1 MPWIDVEQQSPD
13 WLKMRIG
20 CCTASRVG
28 DVIGRKQPTAAQKKA
43 HEPGDYKKARRDY
56 MVELICEHLSGRA
69 AEHYVTPFM
78 EHGIETE
85 PIARAR
91 YELEMDEMVEHGG
104 FALHDSIQYF
114 GASPDAR
121 VGDNGL
127 AEFKCLKSENHIE
140 IVQSG
145 EIPEEYFPQLNA
157 ELACMP
163 EREWVDFVSFDPRMP
178 KGLQLF
184 VRRHFRDKQRIAE
197 LEEEVGLF
205 LTDLGAEIGK
215 LTSATPISV
224 LQACNAREAVSQE
237 AQ

>member
-1 MPWIDVEQQSPD
+1 VVAWIDVQQQSEE

-28 DVIGRKQPTAAQKKA
+28 DIMKRLQRNAASGKK
-43 HEPGDYKKARRDY
+43 GDYSTKRKAY
-56 MVELICEHLSGRA
+56 MTELICEHLTGRA
-69 AEHYVTPFM
+69 ASHYVTPYM
-78 EHGIETE
+78 ETGIDTE
-85 PIARAR
+85 PLARAR
-91 YELEMDEMVEHGG
+91 YEVEMDEMVEHGG

-121 VGDNGL
+121 VGDKGL

-145 EIPEEYFPQLNA
+145 YIPDEFFPQMNA

-163 EREWVDFVSFDPRMP
+163 EREWVDFVSFNPHMP

-184 VRRHFRDKQRIAE
+184 VRRHYRDKERILE
-197 LEEEVGLF
+197 LENEVQAF
-205 LTDLGAEIGK
+205 LTDLGAELGK
-215 LTSATPISV
+215 LTSAVPIV
-224 LQACNAREAVSQE
+224 TTLEAVL
-237 AQ
+237 